1 MLQVIKMLTFII
13 TTWKETKKREKT
25 VNNAKRDELFTYNI
39 SDFLRQIKVALPCL
53 HKNN

>member
-1 MLQVIKMLTFII
+1 MLTFYYYNM
-13 TTWKETKKREKT
+13 ERDQKREKT